1 MTIDTDALQAI
12 RDLFPNIPEKDLY
25 TIVRHAFEKV
35 VLTLFHH
42 TRRGMLT
49 IDKGHTRVGMADL
62 PLTRRATLAVVAH
75 IRHNYTDYDKLL
87 RIGSWEQARKAVEH
101 LTLDKLVQWRV
112 DKDDNADAMSDIL
125 REVIVI
131 DDDDSENEQDAD
143 ELGVRPRSHDK
154 QRDSS
159 VETISSQAGADML
172 QTWQLSQH
180 DLEEQDQEEITM
192 TKESES
198 YTYGQRPQRAQRR
211 LDRSD
216 THRRQAWLDARSRRR
231 QVPAATLGR
240 SHLDS
245 RSPKSHVQPRPSLP
259 VNKDTSTNQII
270 DLTIDKPAQKF
281 GAQSEVSLL
290 AFAVL

>member
-1 MTIDTDALQAI
+1 
-12 RDLFPNIPEKDLY
+12 
-25 TIVRHAFEKV
+25 
-35 VLTLFHH
+35 
-42 TRRGMLT
+42 MLT
-49 IDKGHTRVGMADL
+49 VDKGHTRVGMADL

-131 DDDDSENEQDAD
+131 DDDDSEDEQDAD
-143 ELGVRPRSHDK
+143 KLGMSSRSHDQ

-159 VETISSQAGADML
+159 LEIISSQAGADML
-172 QTWQLSQH
+172 QTWQLSQR
-180 DLEEQDQEEITM
+180 DLEEQDPEEITM
-192 TKESES
+192 TKQTRS
-198 YTYGQRPQRAQRR
+198 YMYSQRPQRAQRR

-240 SHLDS
+240 PHLD
-245 RSPKSHVQPRPSLP
+245 RRQSPSSHVQPYPSP
-259 VNKDTSTNQII
+259 SAKKDTLTNQII
-270 DLTIDKPAQKF
+270 DLTTDRPAQ
-281 GAQSEVSLL
+281 QSDVQSQVSLP
-290 AFAVL
+290 AIAVS

>member
-1 MTIDTDALQAI
+1 
-12 RDLFPNIPEKDLY
+12 
-25 TIVRHAFEKV
+25 
-35 VLTLFHH
+35 
-42 TRRGMLT
+42 MLT
-49 IDKGHTRVGMADL
+49 IDKGHTRVGMANL

-131 DDDDSENEQDAD
+131 DDDDSEDEQDANK
-143 ELGVRPRSHDK
+143 LGMRSRSHDQ

-159 VETISSQAGADML
+159 VEVISSQAGADML
-172 QTWQLSQH
+172 HMWQLSRR
-180 DLEEQDQEEITM
+180 DLEEQDAEEIT
-192 TKESES
+192 TTEESES
-198 YTYGQRPQRAQRR
+198 YIYGQRPQRAQRR

-231 QVPAATLGR
+231 QVPAARLGR
-240 SHLDS
+240 PHPDPR
-245 RSPKSHVQPRPSLP
+245 RSPRLHVQPYPSLP
-259 VNKDTSTNQII
+259 IKKDTLTDPII
-270 DLTIDKPAQKF
+270 DLTTDRPTQQFDIL
-281 GAQSEVSLL
+281 SVVSLL